1 MQKQNS
7 EGFTEMRGRYR
18 NADGVEVGGDWGGA
32 VVKVR
37 GIALLPFE
45 HPPCNS
51 MSPPPSD

>member
-7 EGFTEMRGRYR
+7 EGFTEMRRRYR

-37 GIALLPFE
+37 RFGGF
-45 HPPCNS
+45 
-51 MSPPPSD
+51 SPPAPI